1 MPPHTHNKHLVHHH
15 HYVQEPCPL
24 AIMPD
29 HAQPARLQAKVS
41 RAIIILACSSSS
53 SARRRPSLHLL
64 LHAERLHKH
73 LVHLLHASLLTLSF
87 LPIPKRQEP

>member
-1 MPPHTHNKHLVHHH
+1 MPPHTHNKHLIHHH
-15 HYVQEPCPL
+15 HYVQELCPL

-29 HAQPARLQAKVS
+29 HAQPARPQAKVS
-41 RAIIILACSSSS
+41 RAIIIHASSSS

-73 LVHLLHASLLTLSF
+73 LVHLLHASLLTFSF
-87 LPIPKRQEP
+87 LPNPKRQEP